1 MPPSIL
7 EGNAPRCIASEIAA
21 RPQTWLWEIKSQCMQ
36 RWWRLAIATQTCSAG
51 EYCKQM
57 HVLDVVN
64 PKFVRSV
71 GRARMPARACAC
83 VSLGVL
89 QAGAPPAFPDARVA
103 GEAEEVVGVRGE
115 RHVASRRANSGRRRR
130 TSARASAR
138 AHRWAAG
145 RRALECRQAG
155 SEWGGRRPPSSQ
167 VWRRWTANLQ
177 QCSR

>member
-1 MPPSIL
+1 MPLDASHPKSPL
-7 EGNAPRCIASEIAA
+7 DPKHGSGKSSHNVCRGGGGWRSQPKHVPRGSTAN
-21 RPQTWLWEIKSQCMQ
+21 KCMF
-36 RWWRLAIATQTCSAG
+36 WMGLTLNLCGAWG
-51 EYCKQM
+51 E
-57 HVLDVVN
+57 
-64 PKFVRSV
+64 
-71 GRARMPARACAC
+71 RACPRARACAP
-83 VSLGVL
+83 LGVL
-89 QAGAPPAFPDARVA
+89 QAGALSALPDARVA

-155 SEWGGRRPPSSQ
+155 GEWGGRRPPSSQ

-177 QCSR
+177 QCSM